1 MSEKA
6 TMPNQAPAPENEP
19 VYVPRVD
26 VRETAEGF
34 AVVADLPGV
43 DEKSVEATVQNRV
56 LTIEGWT
63 NTEKPQGYEELGR
76 EFGAGRFRRDFTRA
90 DRVDSQEGRSEGPED
105 PGHGLGGPP
114 AGNRGSSVL
123 RTVENFFH
131 ST

>member
-1 MSEKA
+1 MSADKP
-6 TMPNQAPAPENEP
+6 MPNQAPAPENEP

-56 LTIEGWT
+56 LTSEGWT

-76 EFGAGRFRRDFTRA
+76 EFGAGRFRRDFTLPDA
-90 DRVDSQEGRSEGPED
+90 VDPDRIQARVKNG
-105 PGHGLGGPP
+105 
-114 AGNRGSSVL
+114 VL
-123 RTVENFFH
+123 TVAIPKKDEVKARKIQV
-131 ST
+131 TG

>member
-1 MSEKA
+1 MSADKP
-6 TMPNQAPAPENEP
+6 MPNQAPAPENEP

-76 EFGAGRFRRDFTRA
+76 EFGAGRFRRDFTLPDA
-90 DRVDSQEGRSEGPED
+90 VDPDRIQARVKNG
-105 PGHGLGGPP
+105 
-114 AGNRGSSVL
+114 VL
-123 RTVENFFH
+123 TVAIPKKDEVKARKIQV
-131 ST
+131 TG

>member
-1 MSEKA
+1 MSEEA

-63 NTEKPQGYEELGR
+63 KTEKPKGYEELGR
-76 EFGAGRFRRDFTRA
+76 EFGAGRFRRDFTLPDA
-90 DRVDSQEGRSEGPED
+90 VDPDRIQARVKNG
-105 PGHGLGGPP
+105 
-114 AGNRGSSVL
+114 VL
-123 RTVENFFH
+123 TVAIPKKDEVKARKIQV
-131 ST
+131 TG

>member
-1 MSEKA
+1 MSA
-6 TMPNQAPAPENEP
+6 DQPMPNQAPAPETEP

-63 NTEKPQGYEELGR
+63 KTEKPQGYEELGR
-76 EFGAGRFRRDFTRA
+76 EFGAGRFRRDFTLPDA
-90 DRVDSQEGRSEGPED
+90 VEPDRIQARVKNG
-105 PGHGLGGPP
+105 
-114 AGNRGSSVL
+114 VL
-123 RTVENFFH
+123 TVTIPKKDEVKARKIQV
-131 ST
+131 TG

>member
-56 LTIEGWT
+56 LTIEGWGRP
-63 NTEKPQGYEELGR
+63 EKPQGHEALGQ
-76 EFGAGRFRRDFTRA
+76 EFGCGRYRRDFTLPDAVDPERIQA
-90 DRVDSQEGRSEGPED
+90 RVK
-105 PGHGLGGPP
+105 HG
-114 AGNRGSSVL
+114 VL
-123 RTVENFFH
+123 TVTIPKKDEVKARKIQV
-131 ST
+131 TG

>member
-1 MSEKA
+1 MSA
-6 TMPNQAPAPENEP
+6 DQPMPNQAPAPETEP

-76 EFGAGRFRRDFTRA
+76 EFGAGRFRRDFTLPDA
-90 DRVDSQEGRSEGPED
+90 VDPDRIQARVKNG
-105 PGHGLGGPP
+105 
-114 AGNRGSSVL
+114 VL
-123 RTVENFFH
+123 TVAIPKKDEVKARKIQV
-131 ST
+131 TG

>member
-56 LTIEGWT
+56 LTIEGWAQSA
-63 NTEKPQGYEELGR
+63 EPAGQEPLGR
-76 EFGAGRFRRDFTRA
+76 EFAGGRYRRDFTLSDAVDA
-90 DRVDSQEGRSEGPED
+90 DRIQARVK
-105 PGHGLGGPP
+105 HG
-114 AGNRGSSVL
+114 VL
-123 RTVENFFH
+123 TVTIPKKEEVKARKIQV
-131 ST
+131 TG